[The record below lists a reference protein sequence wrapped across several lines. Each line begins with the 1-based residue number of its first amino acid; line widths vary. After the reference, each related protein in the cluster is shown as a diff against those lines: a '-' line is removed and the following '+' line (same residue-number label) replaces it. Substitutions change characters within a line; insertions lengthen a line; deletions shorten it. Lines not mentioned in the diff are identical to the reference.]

1 MTSAKTGGQQQAAE
15 DLQSIVQL
23 FRAYPHRCIM
33 VRDLPFCCDEARLI
47 ALCKEQT
54 NIEPIYTHVQ
64 VDERR
69 RTLHFAYLM
78 FASQAD
84 AQLAIRRLHNLR
96 FLGRDLR

>member
-1 MTSAKTGGQQQAAE
+1 MTSATTGDRQHPAE

-33 VRDLPFCCDEARLI
+33 VRDLPFCCDESRLNT
-47 ALCKEQT
+47 LCREQT
-54 NIEPIYTHVQ
+54 NTTPIYTHVQ

-78 FASQAD
+78 FASQTD

-96 FLGRDLR
+96 FHGRDLR